1 MSALP
6 KPVVE
11 GHTYIAPPVA
21 AVDLFLEA
29 ALASEADFAWIE
41 PVPFGRDY
49 YTLSIEREGRVIGNA
64 TVESGLA
71 SAMLARLAFLCGVDL
86 TAPAAHSGS
95 TRIRD
100 LDNER
105 ELVFTLRNGVE
116 LRGELVFLRRGPRL
130 QPVTTPSGEL
140 QPGDRVDHYK
150 VIARLGAG
158 GMGSVYQVEQAA
170 LGRTYALKVLHAH
183 VLDRDA
189 NSIERFLR
197 EARAAARIRNPHIV
211 DVFDFGYLADGRPYF
226 VMEMLQ
232 GSSLADMLDAET
244 PSPARA
250 VSIAAQLC
258 EALAAAHDHG
268 VIHADVTPSNVLLE
282 EEPELRVKLVDFGLA
297 ELKEHLDTQAQASDY
312 VLGTP
317 CYISPEQIRGNPAD
331 ERSDQYSLGIVL
343 FEMLTGHVPFYD
355 KDVRELCMKH
365 VRDPVPK
372 MIGPSGPLPEE
383 LVKIV
388 ERAMAKSPAKRYPN
402 MRAMR
407 AELDEVARI
416 LERRGWRRWLAP

>member
-1 MSALP
+1 MSALL
-6 KPVVE
+6 KPAPVAVS
-11 GHTYIAPPVA
+11 PPVA
-21 AVDLFLEA
+21 AVDLLLEG
-29 ALASEADFAWIE
+29 ALAAEADFAWIE
-41 PVPFGRDY
+41 PVPFGKDY
-49 YTLSIEREGRVIGNA
+49 YTLSIEREGRVIANA
-64 TVESGLA
+64 TVETALA
-71 SAMLARLAFLCGVDL
+71 SAMIARLAFLCGLDV
-86 TAPAAHSGS
+86 TAPTAHSGS

-100 LDNER
+100 LDHER
-105 ELVFTLRNGVE
+105 ELVFTLRPGIE
-116 LRGELVFLRRGPRL
+116 LRGELVFVRRGPRL
-130 QPVTTPSGEL
+130 ATVSTSSGDL
-140 QPGDRVDHYK
+140 APGDRVDHYR
-150 VIARLGAG
+150 VVARLGAG

-183 VLDRDA
+183 VLERDA

-197 EARAAARIRNPHIV
+197 EARAAARIRNEFIV

-226 VMEMLQ
+226 VMELLP
-232 GSSLADMLDAET
+232 GSSLSDLLDVET

-250 VSIAAQLC
+250 ISIASQLC

-297 ELKEHLDTQAQASDY
+297 ELRDRPDAGAATVSDF

-317 CYISPEQIRGNPAD
+317 CYIAPEQIRGNPAD
-331 ERSDQYSLGIVL
+331 ERSDQYSLGVVL
-343 FEMLTGHVPFYD
+343 FEMLAGHVPFYD

-372 MIGPSGPLPEE
+372 IIGPHGQPPDE

-388 ERAMAKSPAKRYPN
+388 ERAMSKSPAKRFPS

-407 AELDEVARI
+407 AELDEVAR
-416 LERRGWRRWLAP
+416 LVERRGWRRWLAP